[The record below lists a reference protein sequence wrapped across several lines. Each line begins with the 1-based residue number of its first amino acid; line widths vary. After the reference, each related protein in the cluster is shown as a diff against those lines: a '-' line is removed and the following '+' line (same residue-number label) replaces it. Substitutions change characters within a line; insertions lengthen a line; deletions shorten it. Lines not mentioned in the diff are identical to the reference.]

1 MDLMNTRMFKWRDGY
16 ASGLAKHM
24 DIILLNNDCIIY
36 NKSLELAN
44 TIFINTRLKEKLI
57 IFFIDNILPK
67 LSKPINLIIAGEDY
81 TFPNNT
87 DLRMRDEKI
96 KNFKTIGKFDFINKI
111 SVEKLDK
118 SLEDKRLRQ
127 FKLLGQHKF
136 INKVFVENLDE
147 NLENTLPIPLGI
159 NPRECPTTFDYF
171 LQFENIDIN
180 KPLKFTNLNRY
191 RNGKGQWE
199 ERGIVYN
206 LCNKN
211 WNNYY
216 VKTDEKQHDEYLKI
230 MGKYLFTICVHGG
243 GLDVNPKLWE
253 AILIGV
259 IPIIKENKPY
269 TDIYERLDF
278 PVVIVKKWDI
288 DTINEDN
295 LLLWYNKYY
304 SYFTNY
310 EKRKQMLYHLT
321 MDYWINYVNTFEL

>member
-1 MDLMNTRMFKWRDGY
+1 MNTRIFKWQDGHV
-16 ASGLAKHM
+16 SGLAKHM

-57 IFFIDNILPK
+57 IHFIDNILPK

-96 KNFKTIGKFDFINKI
+96 KNFKTIGKFNFINKI

-118 SLEDKRLRQ
+118 NLEDKRLRQ

-136 INKVFVENLDE
+136 INKIFVENLDE
-147 NLENTLPIPLGI
+147 KLENTLPIPLGI
-159 NPRECPTTFDYF
+159 NPRECPTTIDYF
-171 LQFENIDIN
+171 LQFENIDIS
-180 KPLKFTNLNRY
+180 KPLKITNFNRT
-191 RNGKGQWE
+191 RDGKGQWE

-216 VKTDEKQHDEYLKI
+216 IKTEEKQHDEYLKI

-288 DTINEDN
+288 DTINEKN

-310 EKRKQMLYHLT
+310 EKRKQMLYNLT
-321 MDYWINYVNTFEL
+321 MDYWVNYVSTF